1 MNELRKAVDE
11 YLSIR
16 RKLGFK
22 LQRAGKL
29 LHDFVLFTEKKGVSF
44 ITADLALRWAT
55 QSLGCQTAWSAAR
68 LGIVRGFAQ
77 YQSVMDPRTEVPS
90 QELLPYRYH
99 RRPPYIYRDDEVKRL
114 IKAAQQLLSPLGL
127 RAATY
132 STVFGLL
139 AITGM
144 RISEPIGLN
153 RKDVDLIN
161 GILTVYQTKF
171 GKSRLV
177 PIHSS
182 TQKALQQ
189 YESLRSRIFPKPRT
203 ESFFISEQGPRL
215 TDWTVRRTFVK
226 LSRQIGLRGP
236 HDSHGPRIQDFRHS
250 FATRTLLAWY
260 RNGMNVDRHMPELSA
275 YLGHAHVTDTYWYL
289 SAVPQLMELAA
300 MRLEQTQKGMLP

>member
-1 MNELRKAVDE
+1 MNGLRKDLEE
-11 YLSIR
+11 YLNIR

-29 LHDFVLFTEKKGVSF
+29 LHDFVGLAEKEGVSF
-44 ITADLALRWAT
+44 ITSELSLRWAT
-55 QSLGCQTAWSAAR
+55 QPIDCQPAWSAAR

-77 YQSVMDPRTEVPS
+77 YQSVIDPRTEVPS

-99 RRPPYIYRDDEVKRL
+99 RRPPYIYSNDEVIRL
-114 IKAAQQLLSPLGL
+114 IKASQQLQSPLGL

-132 STVFGLL
+132 CTAFGLL
-139 AITGM
+139 AVTGM

-153 RKDVDLIN
+153 RKDVDLIH

-177 PIHSS
+177 PIHLS

-189 YESLRSRIFPKPRT
+189 YESLRGRIFPKPET
-203 ESFFISEQGPRL
+203 ESFFISEQGTRL
-215 TDWTVRRTFVK
+215 TDWTVRGTFVK

-236 HDSHGPRIQDFRHS
+236 HDSDGPRLHDFRHS
-250 FATRTLLAWY
+250 FATKTLVAWY
-260 RNGMNVDRHMPELSA
+260 RKGMNVDRHMPELSA
-275 YLGHAHVTDTYWYL
+275 YLGHARVSDTYWYL
-289 SAVPQLMELAA
+289 SAVPELMQLAA
-300 MRLEQTQKGMLP
+300 MRLEQTQKGRLQ

>member
-1 MNELRKAVDE
+1 MNELRKALEE
-11 YLSIR
+11 YLAVR

-29 LHDFVLFTEKKGVSF
+29 LHDFVLFTEKEGVSF
-44 ITADLALRWAT
+44 ITAALALRWAT
-55 QSLGCQTAWSAAR
+55 QSSGCQTAWSAQR
-68 LGIVRGFAQ
+68 LSIVRGFAR

-99 RRPPYIYRDDEVKRL
+99 RRAPYIYSTDEVKRL
-114 IKAAQQLLSPLGL
+114 IKAAQQLPSPLGL
-127 RAATY
+127 RPATY

-139 AITGM
+139 AVSGM
-144 RISEPIGLN
+144 RISESIGLN

-161 GILTVYQTKF
+161 GLLTVNKTKF

-177 PIHSS
+177 PIHPS
-182 TQKALQQ
+182 THKALQQ
-189 YESLRSRIFPKPRT
+189 YESLRCRIFPKPET
-203 ESFFISEQGPRL
+203 ESFFISEQGTRL

-226 LSRQIGLRGP
+226 VSRQIGLRGA
-236 HDSHGPRIQDFRHS
+236 HDSHGPRLQDFRHS
-250 FATRTLLAWY
+250 FATKTLLAWY
-260 RNGMNVDRHMPELSA
+260 RKGMNVDQHMPELSA

-289 SAVPQLMELAA
+289 SAVPELMQLAA

>member
-1 MNELRKAVDE
+1 MNELRKALEE

-22 LQRAGKL
+22 LQKAGKL
-29 LHDFVLFTEKKGVSF
+29 LDDFVLFTEKQGLSF
-44 ITADLALRWAT
+44 ITVELALRWAT
-55 QSLGCQTAWSAAR
+55 QSLGCQRAWSAAR

-77 YQSVMDPRTEVPS
+77 YQSMMDPRTEVPS
-90 QELLPYRYH
+90 QQLLPYRYH

-114 IKAAQQLLSPLGL
+114 IKAAHQLQSPLGL

-132 STVFGLL
+132 RTVFGLL
-139 AITGM
+139 VVTGM

-171 GKSRLV
+171 GKSRFV
-177 PIHSS
+177 PTHSS

-203 ESFFISEQGPRL
+203 ESFFISEQGTRL

-300 MRLEQTQKGMLP
+300 KRLEQTQKGMLQ

>member
-11 YLSIR
+11 YLIIR

-29 LHDFVLFTEKKGVSF
+29 LHDFVLFTEKEGISF
-44 ITADLALRWAT
+44 ITAELALRWAT
-55 QSLGCQTAWSAAR
+55 QSSSCQTAWSGQR
-68 LGIVRGFAQ
+68 LSIVRGFAK
-77 YQSVMDPRTEVPS
+77 YQSAMDPRTEVPS

-99 RRPPYIYRDDEVKRL
+99 RKPPYIYSADKVKRL
-114 IKAAQQLLSPLGL
+114 IKAAQQLQSPLGL

-132 STVFGLL
+132 KTVFGLL
-139 AITGM
+139 VVTGM

-171 GKSRLV
+171 GKSRLI
-177 PIHSS
+177 PIHPS
-182 TQKALQQ
+182 TKKALQQ
-189 YESLRSRIFPKPRT
+189 YESLRSRVFPKPGT
-203 ESFFISEQGPRL
+203 ESFFISEQGTRL
-215 TDWTVRRTFVK
+215 TDWTVRGTFVK

>member
-11 YLSIR
+11 YLIIR

-29 LHDFVLFTEKKGVSF
+29 LHDFVLFTEKEGISF
-44 ITADLALRWAT
+44 ITAELALRWAT
-55 QSLGCQTAWSAAR
+55 QSSSCQTAWSAQR
-68 LGIVRGFAQ
+68 LSIVRGFAK
-77 YQSVMDPRTEVPS
+77 YQSAMDPRTEVPS

-99 RRPPYIYRDDEVKRL
+99 RKPPYIYSADEVKRL
-114 IKAAQQLLSPLGL
+114 IKAAQQLQSPLGL

-132 STVFGLL
+132 RTVFGLL
-139 AITGM
+139 VVTGM

-177 PIHSS
+177 PIHPS
-182 TQKALQQ
+182 TQKVLQQ
-189 YESLRSRIFPKPRT
+189 YESLRSRVFPKPGT
-203 ESFFISEQGPRL
+203 ESFFISEQGTRL
-215 TDWTVRRTFVK
+215 TDWTVRGTFVK

-300 MRLEQTQKGMLP
+300 MRLEQTQKGMLQ

>member
-1 MNELRKAVDE
+1 MNELRNSLDE

-29 LHDFVLFTEKKGVSF
+29 LHDFVFFTEKEGVSF
-44 ITADLALRWAT
+44 ITAELALRWAT
-55 QSLGCQTAWSAAR
+55 QSKNCQTAWSAAR
-68 LGIVRGFAQ
+68 LGIVRGFAE
-77 YQSVMDPRTEVPS
+77 YQSVMDPRTEIPS

-99 RRPPYIYRDDEVKRL
+99 RRPPYIYSNDEVKNL
-114 IKAAQQLLSPLGL
+114 ITAAQQLQSPLGW

-139 AITGM
+139 AATGM

-153 RKDVDLIN
+153 RKDVDLLN
-161 GILTVYQTKF
+161 GMLLVYQTKF

-177 PIHSS
+177 PIHPS

-189 YESLRSRIFPKPRT
+189 YDSLRGKIFPKPRT
-203 ESFFISEQGPRL
+203 DSFFISEQGTRL
-215 TDWTVRRTFVK
+215 IYSTVRNTFVK
-226 LSRQIGLRGP
+226 VSRQIGLRGP
-236 HDSHGPRIQDFRHS
+236 HDSHGPRLMDFRHS
-250 FATRTLLAWY
+250 FATKTLLVWY
-260 RNGMNVDRHMPELSA
+260 RNGMNVDRHMPELST

-289 SAVPQLMELAA
+289 SAVPELMQLAA

>member
-1 MNELRKAVDE
+1 MNGLRKDLEE
-11 YLSIR
+11 YLNIR

-29 LHDFVLFTEKKGVSF
+29 LHDFVGLAEKEGESF
-44 ITADLALRWAT
+44 ITTELALRWAT
-55 QSLGCQTAWSAAR
+55 QPIDCQPAWSAAR

-77 YQSVMDPRTEVPS
+77 YQSVIDPRTEVPS

-99 RRPPYIYRDDEVKRL
+99 RRPPYIYSNDEVIRL
-114 IKAAQQLLSPLGL
+114 IKASQQLQSPLGL

-132 STVFGLL
+132 CTAFGLL
-139 AITGM
+139 AVTGM

-153 RKDVDLIN
+153 RKDVDLIH

-177 PIHSS
+177 PIHPS

-189 YESLRSRIFPKPRT
+189 YESLRGRIFPKPET
-203 ESFFISEQGPRL
+203 DSFFISEQGTRL
-215 TDWTVRRTFVK
+215 TDWTVRSTFVK

-236 HDSHGPRIQDFRHS
+236 HDSYGPRLHDFRHS
-250 FATRTLLAWY
+250 FATKTLVAWY
-260 RNGMNVDRHMPELSA
+260 RKGMNVDRHMPELSA
-275 YLGHAHVTDTYWYL
+275 YLGHARVSDTYWYL
-289 SAVPQLMELAA
+289 SAVPELMQLAA
-300 MRLEQTQKGMLP
+300 MRLEQTQKGRLQ

>member
-1 MNELRKAVDE
+1 MNELRKTLEE

-22 LQRAGKL
+22 LQRSGKL
-29 LHDFVLFTEKKGVSF
+29 LHDFVFFTEKEGASF
-44 ITADLALRWAT
+44 ITVQLALRWAT
-55 QSLGCQTAWSAAR
+55 QPKNCQPAWSAAR

-77 YQSVMDPRTEVPS
+77 YQSVIDPRTEIPS

-99 RRPPYIYRDDEVKRL
+99 RRPPYIYSSDQVNRL
-114 IKAAQQLLSPLGL
+114 IKAAQQLHSPLRL

-132 STVFGLL
+132 SAVFGLL
-139 AITGM
+139 AVSGM

-177 PIHSS
+177 PIHPS
-182 TQKALQQ
+182 THKALQQ
-189 YESLRSRIFPKPRT
+189 YESLRGKIFPKPRS
-203 ESFFISEQGPRL
+203 ESFFISEQGTRL
-215 TDWTVRRTFVK
+215 TDWTVRGTFVK

-236 HDSHGPRIQDFRHS
+236 HDSHGPRLQDFRHS
-250 FATRTLLAWY
+250 FATKTLLAWY
-260 RNGMNVDRHMPELSA
+260 RKGMNVDRHMPELSA
-275 YLGHAHVTDTYWYL
+275 YLGHAHVSDTYWYL
-289 SAVPQLMELAA
+289 SAVPEPMQLAA
-300 MRLEQTQKGMLP
+300 MRLEQTQKGILP

>member
-1 MNELRKAVDE
+1 MNELRKSVDE
-11 YLSIR
+11 YLGIR

-29 LHDFVLFTEKKGVSF
+29 LYNFVLFTEQEGVSF
-44 ITADLALRWAT
+44 ITTDLALRWAT

-77 YQSVMDPRTEVPS
+77 YQSMMDPRTEVPS

-99 RRPPYIYRDDEVKRL
+99 RRPPYIYSTDEVKRL
-114 IKAAQQLLSPLGL
+114 IKATNQLQSPLGL

-139 AITGM
+139 AATGM

-177 PIHSS
+177 PIHPS
-182 TQKALQQ
+182 THKALQH
-189 YESLRSRIFPKPRT
+189 YESLRSRVFPKPRT
-203 ESFFISEQGPRL
+203 ESFFISEQGTRL

-236 HDSHGPRIQDFRHS
+236 HDSHGPRLQDFRHS
-250 FATRTLLAWY
+250 FATTTLLTWH

-289 SAVPQLMELAA
+289 SAVPELMQLAA
-300 MRLEQTQKGMLP
+300 MRLQQAQKGTLP

>member
-1 MNELRKAVDE
+1 MNELRKTLEE

-29 LHDFVLFTEKKGVSF
+29 LHDFVLFTEKEGVSF
-44 ITADLALRWAT
+44 ITTKLALRWAT
-55 QSLGCQTAWSAAR
+55 RSLGCQTAWSAAR

-90 QELLPYRYH
+90 QELLPYRYQ
-99 RRPPYIYRDDEVKRL
+99 RRPPYIYSNDEVKRL
-114 IKAAQQLLSPLGL
+114 IKAAQQLQSPLRL

-132 STVFGLL
+132 SMVFGLL
-139 AITGM
+139 VVTGM

-161 GILTVYQTKF
+161 GILTVYKTKF

-177 PIHSS
+177 PIHPS
-182 TQKALQQ
+182 TQKSLQQ
-189 YESLRSRIFPKPRT
+189 YESLHSRIFPKPKT
-203 ESFFISEQGPRL
+203 ESFFISEQGTRL

-236 HDSHGPRIQDFRHS
+236 HDSHGPCLQDFRHS

-275 YLGHAHVTDTYWYL
+275 YLGHARVTDTYWYL
-289 SAVPQLMELAA
+289 SAVPELMQLAA

>member
-1 MNELRKAVDE
+1 MNELRKALDE

-29 LHDFVLFTEKKGVSF
+29 LHDFVLFTEKEGVSF
-44 ITADLALRWAT
+44 ITTEVALRWAT

-99 RRPPYIYRDDEVKRL
+99 RKPPYIYSNDEAKRL
-114 IKAAQQLLSPLGL
+114 IKAAQRLQSPLGL

-132 STVFGLL
+132 RTVFGLL
-139 AITGM
+139 VVTGM

-177 PIHSS
+177 PIHPS

-189 YESLRSRIFPKPRT
+189 YESLRSKVFPKPRT
-203 ESFFISEQGPRL
+203 ESFFISEQGTRL
-215 TDWTVRRTFVK
+215 TDWTVRSTFVK
-226 LSRQIGLRGP
+226 LSRQIGLRDQQ
-236 HDSHGPRIQDFRHS
+236 DSHGPRLQDFRHS

-260 RNGMNVDRHMPELSA
+260 RNGMQVDRHMPELSA

-289 SAVPQLMELAA
+289 SAVPELMQLAA

>member
-1 MNELRKAVDE
+1 MNELRKALDE

-29 LHDFVLFTEKKGVSF
+29 LHGFVLFTEKEGVSF
-44 ITADLALRWAT
+44 ITTEVALRWAT
-55 QSLGCQTAWSAAR
+55 QSLNCQTAWSAAR
-68 LGIVRGFAQ
+68 LGIVRGFAK

-99 RRPPYIYRDDEVKRL
+99 RRPPYIYSNDEVIRL
-114 IKAAQQLLSPLGL
+114 IKASQQLQSPLGL

-132 STVFGLL
+132 CTAFGLL
-139 AITGM
+139 AVTGM

-153 RKDVDLIN
+153 RKDVDLIH

-177 PIHSS
+177 PIHPS

-189 YESLRSRIFPKPRT
+189 YESLRGRIFPKPET
-203 ESFFISEQGPRL
+203 DSFFISEQGTRL
-215 TDWTVRRTFVK
+215 TDGTVRSTFVK

-236 HDSHGPRIQDFRHS
+236 QDSYGPRLHDFRHS
-250 FATRTLLAWY
+250 FATKTLVAWY
-260 RNGMNVDRHMPELSA
+260 RKGMNVDRHMPELSA
-275 YLGHAHVTDTYWYL
+275 YLGHARVSDTYWYL
-289 SAVPQLMELAA
+289 SAVPELMQLAA
-300 MRLEQTQKGMLP
+300 MRLEQTQKGRLQ

>member
-1 MNELRKAVDE
+1 MNGLRKSLEE
-11 YLSIR
+11 YLAVR

-22 LQRAGKL
+22 LQRDGKL
-29 LHDFVLFTEKKGVSF
+29 LYDFILFTEKEGVSF
-44 ITADLALRWAT
+44 ITTELVLRWAT
-55 QSLGCQTAWSAAR
+55 QSSSCQTAWTAQR
-68 LGIVRGFAQ
+68 LSIVRGFAK

-99 RRPPYIYRDDEVKRL
+99 RRPPYIYSNDEAKSL
-114 IKAAQQLLSPLGL
+114 IKAAQQLQSPLGL

-139 AITGM
+139 VVTGM

-161 GILTVYQTKF
+161 GILTVYKTKF

-177 PIHSS
+177 PIHPS

-189 YESLRSRIFPKPRT
+189 YERLRSKIFPKPRT
-203 ESFFISEQGPRL
+203 ESFFITEQKRRP
-215 TDWTVRRTFVK
+215 TDWTVRRTFVQ

-236 HDSHGPRIQDFRHS
+236 HDSHGPRLHDFRHS
-250 FATRTLLAWY
+250 FATKTLLAWY

-289 SAVPQLMELAA
+289 SAVPELLQLAA
-300 MRLEQTQKGMLP
+300 TRLEQSPKGMLP